1 MPVTTEMGGFDIKL
15 TEMLRADG
23 LRRGLRAGALY
34 LRGKVGRYPPVS
46 RRAVGQFLT
55 ELQIRYLWAASKAGD
70 IEIPY
75 RRGLS
80 PGSERMGL
88 RWDMDSR
95 NSGLTQVIGNSS
107 SYINYVQGDEQSV
120 YHRETG
126 WQKIEDIVEDEADNV
141 MSIIAGEVAKDV
153 GS

>member
-1 MPVTTEMGGFDIKL
+1 MPITTNMGGFDVKL
-15 TEMLRADG
+15 AQMLRADG
-23 LRRGLRAGALY
+23 LRRGLRAAALY
-34 LRGKVGRYPPVS
+34 LRGRLGRYPPVS

-55 ELQIRYLWAASKAGD
+55 ERQKRFLWAASKASD

-80 PGSERMGL
+80 PGSERMGM
-88 RWDMDSR
+88 RWDIEVR

-107 SYINYVQGDEQSV
+107 SYINYVQGDDQSV

-126 WQKIEDIVEDEADNV
+126 WQKIEDIVDDEEENV
-141 MSIIAGEVAKDV
+141 LGIIAGEVAKDV
-153 GS
+153 QG